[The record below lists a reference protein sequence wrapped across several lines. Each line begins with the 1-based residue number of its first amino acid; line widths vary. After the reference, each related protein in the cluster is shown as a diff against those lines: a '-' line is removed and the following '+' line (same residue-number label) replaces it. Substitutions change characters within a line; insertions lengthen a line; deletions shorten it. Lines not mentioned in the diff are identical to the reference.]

1 MNALR
6 AEHVEGSQAAGERIT
21 VTLIPKA
28 REDLVRLRERTS
40 LSTTDLGNRVITL
53 YEFLDQLLR
62 TGHDFL
68 ARDPATGNTSLVR
81 LDAPEGQ
88 AASARPARTG
98 WGRAGLPAPGDPHG
112 RHRRRHPAPTRLL
125 PALAGWFMYLACLG
139 GQEVRASGRLPA
151 RRPHR

>member
-40 LSTTDLGNRVITL
+40 LSTTDLANRAITL

-81 LDAPEGQ
+81 LDDPEGQ
-88 AASARPARTG
+88 AASARPAVPG
-98 WGRAGLPAPGDPHG
+98 GAGRASPHPGDLTVVTGVGTPPRPG
-112 RHRRRHPAPTRLL
+112 CRRLSS
-125 PALAGWFMYLACLG
+125 AGSCI
-139 GQEVRASGRLPA
+139 
-151 RRPHR
+151 